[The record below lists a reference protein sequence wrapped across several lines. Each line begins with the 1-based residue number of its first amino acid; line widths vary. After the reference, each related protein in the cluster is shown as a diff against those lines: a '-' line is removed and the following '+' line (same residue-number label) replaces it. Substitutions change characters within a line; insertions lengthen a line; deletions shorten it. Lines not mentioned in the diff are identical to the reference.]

1 MPTDYYSLSFASYL
15 IAVFTFNI
23 KAIIEVV
30 LIEYWL
36 IECRSVLRLG
46 PLAAA
51 IMLIGQ
57 TSTGFAKWP
66 SMRLQ
71 VRDVCSL
78 QKPRVDL
85 DVAHT
90 GEIFDTSKA

>member
-1 MPTDYYSLSFASYL
+1 M
-15 IAVFTFNI
+15 FTFNI

-30 LIEYWL
+30 LIEYLL

-66 SMRLQ
+66 SM
-71 VRDVCSL
+71 SL
-78 QKPRVDL
+78 RV
-85 DVAHT
+85 
-90 GEIFDTSKA
+90 